1 MILETSINAVAPV
14 FVEIAKFVIAI
25 IFARAAFDL
34 LANL

>member
-1 MILETSINAVAPV
+1 MILENSLIAVAPI
-14 FVEIAKFVIAI
+14 FVEIAKFVLAV